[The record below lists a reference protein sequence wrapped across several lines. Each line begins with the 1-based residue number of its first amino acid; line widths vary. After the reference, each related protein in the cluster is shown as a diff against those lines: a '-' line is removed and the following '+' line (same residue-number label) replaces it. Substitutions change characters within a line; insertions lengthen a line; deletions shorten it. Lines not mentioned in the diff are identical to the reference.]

1 VNRER
6 ESIENERQNL
16 PGAVAMGRQLCVC
29 PDRADSVRFLAV
41 FSRYFI
47 NLNPIGQFL
56 YAGAVSWLGN
66 LLFDDPFCGDNVLG
80 LLMFLLTVM
89 LYSVI
94 AGTGLYLFRRYVSRE
109 TN

>member
-1 VNRER
+1 MNVNPSKTNGKIFRELSR
-6 ESIENERQNL
+6 WGVS
-16 PGAVAMGRQLCVC
+16 CVF
-29 PDRADSVRFLAV
+29 VLTVQILFIYWLFFLGN
-41 FSRYFI
+41 FI

-56 YAGAVSWLGN
+56 YAGAISWLGN

>member
-1 VNRER
+1 MNVNPSKTNGKIFQELSRWGV
-6 ESIENERQNL
+6 S
-16 PGAVAMGRQLCVC
+16 CVF
-29 PDRADSVRFLAV
+29 VLTVQILFVFWLFFLGI
-41 FSRYFI
+41 FI

-66 LLFDDPFCGDNVLG
+66 LLFGDPFCGDNVLG

>member
-1 VNRER
+1 MNRER

-16 PGAVAMGRQLCVC
+16 PGAVAMGRQLCVLT
-29 PDRADSVRFLAV
+29 VQILFVFWLFFLGN
-41 FSRYFI
+41 FI

-56 YAGAVSWLGN
+56 YAGTVSWLGN